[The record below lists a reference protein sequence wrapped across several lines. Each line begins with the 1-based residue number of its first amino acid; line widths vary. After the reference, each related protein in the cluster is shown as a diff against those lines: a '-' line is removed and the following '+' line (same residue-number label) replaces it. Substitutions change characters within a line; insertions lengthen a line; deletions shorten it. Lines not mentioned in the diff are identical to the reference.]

1 MSQKTFTTEITEF
14 TEKIKEES
22 LCFVCSLWCVV
33 IRVAKFVRW
42 IKKTKRI
49 RYNYTMEKL
58 AEIITTQD
66 VEKIFDAIH
75 AMVALVESD
84 GSLVSWNSA
93 FESCKKMSPPA
104 VNLNELFS
112 KNDKS
117 MLHGKLSSGMPNHWA
132 VEFPL
137 DGPLPSKYCD
147 CVFIPMENGRVLFIA
162 ERMESDIA
170 LQEMIE
176 SLNRRVKLFQIESDF
191 SKKLARNK
199 QIEMDAVMVQASEVA
214 HVDPLTFLV
223 NRRTIIKELQDE
235 VLRAERYHSM
245 LSVSIVDVD
254 KFKAVN
260 DTYGHPI
267 GDEVLRQVAH
277 QLSESIRHPDVVGRY
292 GGEEFLI
299 ILPNSDSKAAVEQ
312 ASRLCKQVRECVV
325 QAKEHQVNITLSIGV
340 AQFRLGVDTWDT
352 LLSRAD
358 NAMYEAKNDG
368 RDRSAVAK

>member
-1 MSQKTFTTEITEF
+1 MI
-14 TEKIKEES
+14 
-22 LCFVCSLWCVV
+22 
-33 IRVAKFVRW
+33 
-42 IKKTKRI
+42 
-49 RYNYTMEKL
+49 KL

-66 VEKIFDAIH
+66 VETIFETIH

-84 GSLVSWNSA
+84 GTLVSWNSA
-93 FESCKKMSPPA
+93 FESCNKSSPFA

-112 KNDKS
+112 PNDKS
-117 MLHGKLSSGMPNHWA
+117 LLHGKLTNGMLNHWA

-137 DGPLPSKYCD
+137 NGSGSSKYCD
-147 CVFIPMENGRVLFIA
+147 CIFIPTNNGRILFIA

-176 SLNRRVKLFQIESDF
+176 RLNRRVKLFQIESEF
-191 SKKLARNK
+191 TKKIARNK

-235 VLRAERYHSM
+235 VLRVERYHSM
-245 LSVSIVDVD
+245 LSVSVVDVD
-254 KFKAVN
+254 NFKTVN

-267 GDEVLRQVAH
+267 GDEVLRQVAY
-277 QLSESIRHPDVVGRY
+277 QLREGIRHPDVVGRY

-299 ILPNSDSKAAVEQ
+299 ILPNSDAAAASEQ
-312 ASRLCKQVRECVV
+312 AARLCKQVRETVV
-325 QAKEHQVNITLSIGV
+325 HVKENEVNITLSIGV
-340 AQFRLGVDTWDT
+340 AQFRIEVDTWDS

-358 NAMYEAKNDG
+358 NAMYEAKNIG
-368 RDRSAVAK
+368 RDRWTIAK